1 MTSDLEAA
9 FAHFW
14 RILDGPDLEA
24 EYHFDP
30 TRKWRFDFADDA
42 SRVAIE
48 LDGGTWTGG
57 RHVRGDGYAKDCRKL
72 NAAALAGWLVFRFT
86 SDMIAND
93 PAGHL
98 EPVIGCIEVRRAQM
112 AWLEAAVGSEA

>member
-9 FAHFW
+9 FAFNW
-14 RILDGPDLEA
+14 RILGGPDLEA

-30 TRKWRFDFADDA
+30 TRKWRFDFADRLSQCA
-42 SRVAIE
+42 VE
-48 LDGGTWTGG
+48 LEGGTWSNG
-57 RHVRGDGYAKDCRKL
+57 RHTRPQGFAADCEKY

-86 SDMIAND
+86 TDMIAND

-98 EPVIGCIEVRRAQM
+98 EPVIGCIEVRRAQA
-112 AWLEAAVGSEA
+112 AWLEAAVRRKD